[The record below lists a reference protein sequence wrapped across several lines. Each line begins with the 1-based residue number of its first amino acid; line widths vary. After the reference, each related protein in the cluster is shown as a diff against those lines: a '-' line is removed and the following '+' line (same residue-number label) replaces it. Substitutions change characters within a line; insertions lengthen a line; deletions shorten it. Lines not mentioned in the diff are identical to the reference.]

1 MIILGTKGVINNFL
15 VGMGLIEKPLN
26 LMYNMTGVVIG
37 MTYVLLP
44 YFVLTLYS
52 AMKGIDM
59 WLVQAARSMGASN
72 FYAFRKVFFPLSMPG
87 IISGFLIVYILA
99 VGFFITPALM
109 GGPNDIMMAMLIQ
122 RNIEVTMD
130 WPLASAL
137 SLFLLVITLAIYAVY
152 CRYTDL
158 DKMLGK

>member
-1 MIILGTKGVINNFL
+1 
-15 VGMGLIEKPLN
+15 
-26 LMYNMTGVVIG
+26 
-37 MTYVLLP
+37 
-44 YFVLTLYS
+44 
-52 AMKGIDM
+52 
-59 WLVQAARSMGASN
+59 
-72 FYAFRKVFFPLSMPG
+72 
-87 IISGFLIVYILA
+87 
-99 VGFFITPALM
+99 
-109 GGPNDIMMAMLIQ
+109 MMAMLIQ